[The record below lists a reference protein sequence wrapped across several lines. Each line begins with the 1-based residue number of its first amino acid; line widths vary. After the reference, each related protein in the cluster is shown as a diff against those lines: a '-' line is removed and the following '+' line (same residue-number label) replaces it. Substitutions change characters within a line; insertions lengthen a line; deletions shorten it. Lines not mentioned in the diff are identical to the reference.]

1 MKVYISTLSGHLRVG
16 WGGGG
21 VGTCMLWESCFRA
34 PNGPSIVSAWS
45 IDLLWQVT
53 TNLDRF
59 PHSRSMIEVQ
69 TVEKVAEIGW
79 SRMLIS
85 TTFSTIPTSIVE
97 LEGGNR
103 SEFVVT
109 CQNKSILQAET
120 ILGPLGTQKHDSHKI
135 QVQPPPSGNS

>member
-1 MKVYISTLSGHLRVG
+1 M
-16 WGGGG
+16 W
-21 VGTCMLWESCFRA
+21 CESCFRV
-34 PNGPSIVSAWS
+34 PNGPNIVSAWS
-45 IDLLWQVT
+45 IYLFWQVT

-85 TTFSTIPTSIVE
+85 TTFSTVPPSIVE

-109 CQNKSILQAET
+109 CQNKSILQAGT
-120 ILGPLGTQKHDSHKI
+120 ILGPLSTRKHDSHNIQSQIPPQVTFKI
-135 QVQPPPSGNS
+135 YSFIYLVCSVLQFTLC